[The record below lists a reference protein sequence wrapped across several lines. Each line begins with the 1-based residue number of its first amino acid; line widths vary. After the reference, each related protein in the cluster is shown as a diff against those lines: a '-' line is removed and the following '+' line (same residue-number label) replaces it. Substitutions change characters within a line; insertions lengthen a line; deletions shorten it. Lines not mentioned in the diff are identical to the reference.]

1 MGAHTKRMPKPKREQ
16 EAAPIPVA
24 ALEASPNALMRR
36 LAHCPELPDEMI
48 LHRLQNLHQPG

>member
-1 MGAHTKRMPKPKREQ
+1 MDAHTERMPKPKREH
-16 EAAPIPVA
+16 ETAPAPA
-24 ALEASPNALMRR
+24 PEASPNALMRR